1 MFASYAVAAPYGR
14 ERMRHGTTL
23 PEMMIVL
30 CVLGIVT
37 VVAGLGVAA
46 LRDRIS
52 VRGAA
57 TEAATTFAVA
67 RRWALSRSVR
77 TAVDIDTATAT
88 LIVRSFDD
96 TVARRALGASYE
108 VSLTSTRDSM
118 AYAPNGLGYGASNL
132 TLVLRRGASAE
143 TLVVSRLGRV
153 RR

>member
-1 MFASYAVAAPYGR
+1 
-14 ERMRHGTTL
+14 
-23 PEMMIVL
+23 MIVV
-30 CVLGIVT
+30 CVLGLLT
-37 VVAGLGVAA
+37 VVAGLRIAV
-46 LRDRIS
+46 LRDRAS

-88 LIVRSFDD
+88 LTVRSYGD
-96 TVARRALGASYE
+96 TIARRALGASHE
-108 VSLTSTRDSM
+108 VTLTSTRDSM